1 MTLTRAMAPLRIL
14 LLLLLCALEVHVA
27 LCEEGITYDRTCFL
41 GSGFKDGTCGSS
53 PVETPPPCPKT
64 GADAT
69 GNACVERTSD
79 THSEYYC
86 DKVTDS
92 ESFKTSLS
100 SVTDVQGSGWG
111 ASVSAGAKYMQES
124 ISTSLGMSFVISH
137 GEMGQADSV
146 RYVEKLRLLPGALD
160 LLRKDP
166 LDFLEAYGSF
176 YVYRIVYGASFLA
189 SVNLHQTTSTD
200 SSSLSAFAEFSA
212 EKAFFDAKAS
222 EQFDTASKNSQSRLR
237 ISGKILADGP
247 PLEVDATKVEA
258 IGETYNKWQQRLHGD
273 KPPLKPMLMYLR
285 RWYDLE
291 QVQEVVNN
299 LNESQ
304 PGEMKDII
312 GFFLNKPPGDSVLRL
327 LNEEQAFSRQA
338 LLDVESTDKN
348 MWCAK
353 NQHQAELDQLK
364 RDLMSRE
371 SILKKLSLRDI
382 YKMEKEVQAG
392 NFNSFPAWQ
401 GIYRN
406 RLQHLLSTPTPGPP
420 RLLRLWAFP
429 RFALTV
435 ENGGAK
441 REGKV
446 HMWHITRGEDQVWQ
460 LYPDGTIRLQ
470 SFPHKALSVRDGDS
484 LRNGG
489 KVWMWDVTC
498 DHLQRWKLH
507 SDSTLRLEES
517 PHFALSQEN
526 EGAKDGGVVQ
536 MWNADLSGL
545 QNRLWFADVVPMPGN
560 LMWLRLKS
568 FPDFALTSYSYGHGV
583 PGGPVWVQTFNRFIL
598 PYNFQVWQWH
608 SDGTIRLYDDPSK
621 ALSIEDGGAK
631 NGGRVQIWDVT
642 RDQNQRWQ
650 WGPNKTLR
658 LQAFPDFAL
667 CIGHWEAK
675 DYGLVQMWNPSGL
688 GAAGLEDRQWFET
701 TFEEAAI
708 VV

>member
-1 MTLTRAMAPLRIL
+1 MTLTRAMAPL
-14 LLLLLCALEVHVA
+14 LLLCALEVHMA

-41 GSGFKDGTCGSS
+41 GSSFKDGTCGSS
-53 PVETPPPCPKT
+53 PVETPPPCPNT
-64 GADAT
+64 G
-69 GNACVERTSD
+69 ACVERTSD
-79 THSEYYC
+79 THSESYC

-92 ESFKTSLS
+92 ESFKNSLS

-111 ASVSAGAKYMQES
+111 ASVSAGVKYMQES

-189 SVNLHQTTSTD
+189 SMNLRQTTSTD
-200 SSSLSAFAEFSA
+200 SSSLSAFAEFTA
-212 EKAFFDAKAS
+212 EKVFFNAKAS
-222 EQFDTASKNSQSRLR
+222 EQFDQASKNSQSSLH

-247 PLEVDATKVEA
+247 PLEVDGAQVEA
-258 IGETYNKWQQRLHGD
+258 IGETYNKWQKRLHGD

-312 GFFLNKPPGDSVLRL
+312 GFFVNKPPGDSVLRL
-327 LNEEQAFSRQA
+327 LTEEQALSRQA
-338 LLDVESTDKN
+338 LLDVESTDKT

-353 NQHQAELDQLK
+353 RQHQAELDQLK
-364 RDLMSRE
+364 RDLISRE
-371 SILKKLSLRDI
+371 SILKKLSLRDL
-382 YKMEKEVQAG
+382 YKMEKEVKAG
-392 NFNSFPAWQ
+392 DFNSFPAWQ
-401 GIYRN
+401 GIYRD

-420 RLLRLWAFP
+420 RLLLLRAFP

-489 KVWMWDVTC
+489 KVWMWDITC
-498 DHLQRWKLH
+498 DRLQRWQLH
-507 SDSTLRLEES
+507 SDSTLRLEEF

-536 MWNADLSGL
+536 MWNADLPGL
-545 QNRLWFADVVPMPGN
+545 KNRMWFADLVPVQGKP
-560 LMWLRLKS
+560 MWLRLKS
-568 FPDFALTSYSYGHGV
+568 FKNFALTVDS
-583 PGGPVWVQTFNRFIL
+583 GGARVNGGRVWVRTFNRSIL
-598 PYNFQVWQWH
+598 SYGVQLWQWY
-608 SDGTIRLYDDPSK
+608 SDGTIRLFAFPSK

-650 WGPNKTLR
+650 WGPDGTLR

-667 CIGHWEAK
+667 CIGHGEAK
-675 DYGLVQMWNPSGL
+675 DHGIVQMWNPSPL
-688 GAAGLEDRQWFET
+688 GAAGLEDRQWFEWT
-701 TFEEAAI
+701 DEEAAI